1 MDRSEYRR
9 MRRASLGLWAL
20 WALIAFVLGA
30 LSWAPVRRWA
40 GAVQVLSELGAPA
53 SHAAGIDRV
62 TTTDVIVTGG
72 IEPARA
78 RLYEP
83 RTPVYRCVVVGH
95 GVHHLGIDEPR
106 LIHFAR
112 ALAGA
117 GVEVLT
123 PELRDLADYR
133 ITRVGADVLG
143 AASRYLARRCPR
155 QNRVGLVGFSFA
167 GGLSL
172 LAAADP
178 STNGSLAY
186 VASVG
191 GYHDLERVLRF
202 LVTGTV
208 QAPAS
213 TLKRAPH
220 EYGLVVL
227 LYGYLDHFVPNAD
240 LPAARRAVRA
250 WLEEDRPRA
259 WAEASHATTFETE
272 QLFVRL
278 SSGRIGELKGEIG
291 EVLRDHAA
299 ELDALSPRGH
309 LRRIPVPVYLLHGS
323 GDSVIPPEETLW
335 AARELGTHPHL
346 AVVTPLIEHVE
357 MSGKP
362 RLRDQLAL
370 IDFMAHLL

>member
-1 MDRSEYRR
+1 
-9 MRRASLGLWAL
+9 MRRVTVGL

-30 LSWAPVRRWA
+30 LSFAPVRRWA
-40 GAVQVLSELGAPA
+40 GAVQVLTELGAPA
-53 SHAAGIDRV
+53 SHLAGIERA
-62 TTTDVIVTGG
+62 TTTDVIVADG
-72 IEPARA
+72 IAPTRA

-83 RTPVYRCVVVGH
+83 VAPVYRCVVLGH

-112 ALAGA
+112 ALASV

-133 ITRVGADVLG
+133 ITRAGADVLG
-143 AASRYLARRCPR
+143 AAARYLARRCPR
-155 QNRVGLVGFSFA
+155 QNGVGLVGFSFA

-178 STNGSLAY
+178 STHGSLAY

-208 QAPAS
+208 EAP
-213 TLKRAPH
+213 TGMLKRTPH

-227 LYGYLDHFVPNAD
+227 LYGYLDHFVPNVD
-240 LPAARRAVRA
+240 LPVARRAVRA
-250 WLEEDRPRA
+250 WLEEDRARA
-259 WAEASHATTFETE
+259 WTEASHSTTLETE

-278 SSGRIGELKGEIG
+278 SSGRIGELSGEIG
-291 EVLRDHAA
+291 ELLRDHAV
-299 ELDALSPRGH
+299 ELDRLSPRGH
-309 LRRIPVPVYLLHGS
+309 LRKISVPVYLLHGT

-335 AARELGTHPHL
+335 AARELGAHPHL

-357 MSGKP
+357 ISGKP

-370 IDFMAHLL
+370 IDFMARLL